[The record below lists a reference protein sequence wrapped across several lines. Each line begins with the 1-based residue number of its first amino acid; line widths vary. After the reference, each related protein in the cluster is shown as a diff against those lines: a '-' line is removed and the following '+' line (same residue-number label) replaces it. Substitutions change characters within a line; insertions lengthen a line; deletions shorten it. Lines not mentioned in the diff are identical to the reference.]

1 MSQGRVSSLKAQH
14 ASPGARI
21 RSQSDVTGTKSRP
34 HRAPAQSAVPAATPA
49 SGGDEQWLAPR
60 AWGRVG
66 FDFIAQLHERQEQLD
81 SPAPVAR
88 ASWSAG
94 VASSKHASPPVM
106 RGQGV
111 PSVISVTPL
120 SSVAKDGAAPGAWGL
135 GGAGVHSPTASTAS
149 YSPSRRR
156 QRRGTRGSSRHGTLS
171 SPLVDALPPASRRPG
186 TAPSVSRRRPN
197 AKAGRPRSRSY
208 PAATESTGPLDPRH
222 PVSRRRQGR
231 SRRDKVEKNRPT
243 FFKGSPRR

>member
-1 MSQGRVSSLKAQH
+1 MSQGRVSAIKAQH

-94 VASSKHASPPVM
+94 VTSSPKHASPPVM

-156 QRRGTRGSSRHGTLS
+156 QRRGTRSSSRHGTLS
-171 SPLVDALPPASRRPG
+171 SPLVDALPPP
-186 TAPSVSRRRPN
+186 
-197 AKAGRPRSRSY
+197 
-208 PAATESTGPLDPRH
+208 PAAQAPPPRCPAAGP
-222 PVSRRRQGR
+222 
-231 SRRDKVEKNRPT
+231 T
-243 FFKGSPRR
+243 PRRAVLAAAAVAAAAALVGRQLCAGVVVWLVWLVGGL